1 MRAVVLVGGFG
12 TRLRPLTLS
21 TPKQMLPVAGRPMI
35 ERVLA
40 HLASHGIDDVVLSL
54 GYRPDAFTDAYPDAR
69 CAGVSLHYAVESE
82 PLDTAGA
89 IGFAARQA
97 GVTERFLVVNGDVLT
112 DIDLSA
118 LVAFHDS
125 AGAEGTIALT
135 KVEDPSQ
142 FGVVPTDVDGR
153 VLAFV
158 EKPPLDEA
166 PTDLVNAG
174 FYVLEPSVLRRIPEG
189 RKVNIERETF
199 PAMVEDGTL
208 YGWADPSY
216 WLDVGTPERLLQAN
230 LDVLDGLR
238 PAVDVSGS
246 DAAGIDPR
254 ASVTASLIDAG
265 ATVGAGATVTRSV
278 LGRGA
283 HVSPGAVVEDAV
295 LLPCASVGAGATVR
309 RSLVGAGAAVA
320 DRALLDDLCVIGD
333 GAVVESGASLVSTSV
348 PDPSP

>member
-21 TPKQMLPVAGRPMI
+21 TPKQMLPVAGRPLI

-40 HLASHGIDDVVLSL
+40 HLASHGIDDVVLAL

-69 CAGVSLHYAVESE
+69 CAGVRLHYAVEPE

-89 IGFAARQA
+89 IGFAAREA
-97 GVTERFLVVNGDVLT
+97 GVAKRFLVVNGDVLT

-118 LVAFHDS
+118 LVAFHDA

-142 FGVVPTDVDGR
+142 FGVVPTDDDGR

-158 EKPPLDEA
+158 EKPPRDEA

-174 FYVLEPSVLRRIPEG
+174 FYVLEQSVLDRIPEG
-189 RKVNIERETF
+189 RRVNIERETF
-199 PAMVEDGTL
+199 PAMVECRTL

-238 PAVDVSGS
+238 PAVEVSGV
-246 DAAGIDPR
+246 ATAGIDPG
-254 ASVTASLIDAG
+254 ATVTASLVASGATVEAG
-265 ATVGAGATVTRSV
+265 ATVSRSV
-278 LGRGA
+278 LGQGVRI
-283 HVSPGAVVEDAV
+283 STGAVVADAV
-295 LLPCASVGAGATVR
+295 LLPGASVGAAATVR
-309 RSLVGAGAAVA
+309 RSLLGAGAAIA
-320 DRALLDDLCVIGD
+320 ARASLDELCVIGD
-333 GAVVESGASLVSTSV
+333 GAVVEAGASLVATSV
-348 PDPSP
+348 PDSSR